1 MQYTDIDRQTSAVK
15 VPPQSLEAEQ
25 AVLGGLMLENEAW
38 DKVSEEL
45 VDGDFYRHEH
55 QLIFRAMAGII
66 EKSQPLD
73 VITLSEALD
82 KVGDLEAVGGLAYL
96 GELAKNTPSAS
107 NIRAYADI
115 IRERSVLR
123 QLVTVAHEIADDAFD
138 TGGMSSSDILD
149 EAERKVFQI
158 AETRPNVGGPQ
169 AVNPLLTK
177 AIEKI
182 DELYQSDNAITGL
195 STGFA
200 DIDAM
205 TAGLQPSDLI
215 IIAGRPS
222 MGKTT
227 FAMNLVEHAV
237 ISGEKP
243 VVVFS
248 LEMPGDSLVMR
259 MLSSLGRIDATKMRT
274 GQLDDDD
281 WPRLTSAVSLLKD
294 RPLFIDDNAALSPT
308 EVRSRARRIAR
319 EHGQLGLIM
328 IDYLQLMQVK
338 GSSENRTGE
347 ISEISRSLKALAKE
361 LKVPVIALS
370 QLNRSLEQRTDKRP
384 VMSDLRESGA
394 IEQDA
399 DVIAFIYRD
408 EVYNDESPDKGV
420 AEIIIG
426 KQRNGPIGK
435 RRLAFIGKYTKFED
449 LAHGSYEDF
458 E

>member
-1 MQYTDIDRQTSAVK
+1 MQYTDIDRQTAAVK

-55 QLIFRAMAGII
+55 QLIFRSMEGIV

-123 QLVTVAHEIADDAFD
+123 QLVKVANEIADDAFD
-138 TGGMSSSDILD
+138 TGGLSSSDILD

-158 AETRPNVGGPQ
+158 AEMRPSIGGPQ

-200 DIDAM
+200 DLDKM
-205 TAGLQPSDLI
+205 TAGLQPADLI
-215 IIAGRPS
+215 IVAGRPS

-237 ISGEKP
+237 ISNDKP
-243 VVVFS
+243 VIVFS
-248 LEMPGDSLVMR
+248 MEMPGDSLVMR
-259 MLSSLGRIDATKMRT
+259 MLSSLGRIDQTKMRT

-294 RPLFIDDNAALSPT
+294 RLLFIDDSAALSPT
-308 EVRSRARRIAR
+308 
-319 EHGQLGLIM
+319 
-328 IDYLQLMQVK
+328 YT
-338 GSSENRTGE
+338 RTHF
-347 ISEISRSLKALAKE
+347 R
-361 LKVPVIALS
+361 
-370 QLNRSLEQRTDKRP
+370 
-384 VMSDLRESGA
+384 
-394 IEQDA
+394 
-399 DVIAFIYRD
+399 
-408 EVYNDESPDKGV
+408 
-420 AEIIIG
+420 
-426 KQRNGPIGK
+426 
-435 RRLAFIGKYTKFED
+435 
-449 LAHGSYEDF
+449 
-458 E
+458 